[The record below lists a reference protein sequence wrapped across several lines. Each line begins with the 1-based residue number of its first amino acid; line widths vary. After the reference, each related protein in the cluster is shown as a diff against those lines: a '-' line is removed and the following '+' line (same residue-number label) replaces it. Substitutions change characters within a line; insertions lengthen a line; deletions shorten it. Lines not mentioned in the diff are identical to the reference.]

1 MGLTAVPSS
10 KISAVQIGESP
21 VNIECVVKEIKEL
34 GSHDMFI
41 AEVVNVTIDDKYMDE
56 KGTFHLNQA
65 DLVAYSHGEYY
76 TLGENV
82 GRFGYSVKKK

>member
-1 MGLTAVPSS
+1 
-10 KISAVQIGESP
+10 
-21 VNIECVVKEIKEL
+21 
-34 GSHDMFI
+34 MFI

-65 DLVAYSHGEYY
+65 ELVAYSHGEYY